1 MTYFERAVQL
11 RPYIERSGGIALTDN
26 EALQAVELFPAWAP
40 GIEITQAMIDEG
52 RNRFRQG
59 KQLYKTTVVHT
70 TIAEWPPA
78 TTPTVWTPIDIEHTG
93 TKEDPIPA
101 AVGLMY
107 KKGLYYIE
115 DGVIYLCTR
124 QDTEDGT
131 ALFYLPS
138 QLVSIYFEVVSA

>member
-1 MTYFERAVQL
+1 MTYYERALEL
-11 RPYIERSGGIALTDN
+11 RPFIEKAAGKGLTDS

-40 GIEITQAMIDEG
+40 DIEITQEMIDEG

-78 TTPTVWTPIDIEHTG
+78 TTPTVWSPIDIEHAG

-101 AVGLMY
+101 AVGLVY
-107 KKGLYYIE
+107 QKDLYYIE
-115 DGVIYLCTR
+115 AGTVYLCTR

-131 ALFYLPS
+131 TLYYLPS
-138 QLVSIYFEVVSA
+138 QLVGSYFEEVSV

>member
-1 MTYFERAVQL
+1 MTYYERAVQL
-11 RPYIERSGGIALTDN
+11 RPFIEKSVGIALTDN
-26 EALQAVELFPAWAP
+26 EALQAVELFPVWEP

-59 KQLYKTTVVHT
+59 NQLYKTSVVHT

-93 TKEDPIPA
+93 SIDDPIPA
-101 AVGLMY
+101 AVGLLY
-107 KKGLYYIE
+107 KKDLYYIE
-115 DGVIYLCTR
+115 AGTVYLCTR

-131 ALFYLPS
+131 TLYYLPS
-138 QLVSIYFEVVSA
+138 QLVGSYFKAVST